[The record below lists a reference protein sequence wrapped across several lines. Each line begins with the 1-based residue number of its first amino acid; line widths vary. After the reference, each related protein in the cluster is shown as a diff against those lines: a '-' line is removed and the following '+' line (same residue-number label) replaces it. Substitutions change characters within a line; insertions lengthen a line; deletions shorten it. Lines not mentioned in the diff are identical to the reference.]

1 MPSGELSSREGRMV
15 RIGGQ
20 ALAVPYNTKDGTVED
35 GLPCLLALVE
45 IKHEV
50 PELTDNRRTVG

>member
-1 MPSGELSSREGRMV
+1 MV
-15 RIGGQ
+15 LISGQ
-20 ALAVPYNTKDGTVED
+20 ALAVPYDTKDGTVED

-50 PELTDNRRTVG
+50 PELTDYRRTVG